1 MNSNFDYS
9 SLIPS
14 FIGGVLIGAA
24 ALVLMSSHGRI
35 MGISGITSRLL
46 KPVAGDVDWRI
57 SFLAG
62 LILTPVFLGFTTQLE
77 MQVVTDVSTPALILA
92 GLLVGFGTVFG
103 NGCTSGHGVCGVSRL
118 SKRSL
123 VATLTFL
130 ATAMVTATA
139 FRLVWGG

>member
-1 MNSNFDYS
+1 MNSNFDFA
-9 SLIPS
+9 SLAPS
-14 FIGGVLIGAA
+14 FVGGILIGLA
-24 ALVLMSSHGRI
+24 ALILMSTHGRI

-46 KPVAGDVDWRI
+46 KPVTGDIDWRI

-62 LILTPVFLGFTTQLE
+62 LLLTPIVLGFTTELD
-77 MQVVTDVSTPALILA
+77 MQVITDVSTPALILA
-92 GLLVGFGTVFG
+92 GLLVGFGTVYG

-139 FRLVWGG
+139 FRLVWGS

>member
-1 MNSNFDYS
+1 MNSNFDFA
-9 SLIPS
+9 SLAPS
-14 FIGGVLIGAA
+14 FVGGILIGLA
-24 ALVLMSSHGRI
+24 ALILMSTHGRI

-46 KPVAGDVDWRI
+46 KPVTGDIDWRI

-62 LILTPVFLGFTTQLE
+62 LLLTPILLGFTTELD

-92 GLLVGFGTVFG
+92 GLLVGFGTVYG

>member
-1 MNSNFDYS
+1 MNSNFDFV
-9 SLIPS
+9 SLAPS
-14 FIGGVLIGAA
+14 FVGGILIGLA
-24 ALVLMSSHGRI
+24 ALILMSSHGRI

-46 KPVAGDVDWRI
+46 KPVKGDIDWRI

-62 LILTPVFLGFTTQLE
+62 LLLTPIVLGFTTELD
-77 MQVVTDVSTPALILA
+77 MQVITDVSTPALILA
-92 GLLVGFGTVFG
+92 GLLVGFGTVYG

-123 VATLTFL
+123 VATVTFL

-139 FRLVWGG
+139 FRLVWGS

>member
-1 MNSNFDYS
+1 MNDGFDYS

-14 FIGGVLIGAA
+14 FLGGVLIGAA
-24 ALVLMSSHGRI
+24 ALLLMASHGRI

-46 KPVAGDVDWRI
+46 KPKPGDIDWRI

-62 LILTPVFLGFTTQLE
+62 LIVTPIVLKFSTQID

-118 SKRSL
+118 SRRSL
-123 VATLTFL
+123 VATVTFL
-130 ATAMVTATA
+130 ATAMITATA
-139 FRLVWGG
+139 FRLAWGG